1 MQRFLGLVGVL
12 MFVLFAVGCGQSS
25 DTSTSEGSA
34 KATDDGSPDSST
46 PVIDTQ
52 DGMQTIADA
61 RRARE
66 SMPGKAHYQAVC
78 ANCHEG
84 GVEKA
89 PHREMIGLMTPEAI
103 LDTLTDGL
111 MQAQAAGLTDPQ
123 RIEVAEYLGGRKLG
137 ESVTAVIPRCDDTVQ
152 LDLNRPPVTAN
163 WGLQPTNTRN
173 TPAEIAG
180 LSAEDLPKLKP
191 LWALNFPG
199 ANRVRSQPTMAG
211 GLIFV
216 GSHGGEIYA
225 LDQKTGCAVWT
236 YETAAEVRT
245 GIALDAWQAGDKKAR
260 PRIYFGDVLGNV
272 YAVDGTSGRELWRQ
286 RADDHPNATITGTPS
301 LHDGRLF
308 VPVSS
313 LEVSLAVD
321 PTYECCTFRGSV
333 VAYDAASGKQ
343 IWKTYTIEEP
353 ASVQSQNSAGT
364 DMRGPSGATVWN
376 SPSIDVERNQL
387 YIGTGENMS
396 SPATLTS
403 DAIFAMDLDTGKVAW
418 TFQATAND
426 VWNTACDTDTP
437 QSCPPE
443 MGPDFDFG
451 SATMLLSTS
460 TGTDLVIGGQKSG
473 LVHALDPDTGTLVWQ
488 TRVGRG
494 GIQGGVHFGMAAAD
508 GQLFVPITDMADGR
522 TYDNP
527 ARPGVHA
534 LDADTGKIRWYEP
547 SPDVCDGRDFCHPG
561 ISQAITAVNGMVFA
575 GGMDGV
581 MRVHDQASGEVLL
594 ALDTTGRFDAVTG
607 EQAFGGSFGGG
618 SGPVVQD
625 GLVLLSSGYGIYNHM
640 PGNMLLVLGVEP

>member
-1 MQRFLGLVGVL
+1 
-12 MFVLFAVGCGQSS
+12 
-25 DTSTSEGSA
+25 
-34 KATDDGSPDSST
+34 
-46 PVIDTQ
+46 
-52 DGMQTIADA
+52 
-61 RRARE
+61 
-66 SMPGKAHYQAVC
+66 
-78 ANCHEG
+78 
-84 GVEKA
+84 
-89 PHREMIGLMTPEAI
+89 
-103 LDTLTDGL
+103 
-111 MQAQAAGLTDPQ
+111 
-123 RIEVAEYLGGRKLG
+123 
-137 ESVTAVIPRCDDTVQ
+137 
-152 LDLNRPPVTAN
+152 
-163 WGLQPTNTRN
+163 
-173 TPAEIAG
+173 
-180 LSAEDLPKLKP
+180 
-191 LWALNFPG
+191 
-199 ANRVRSQPTMAG
+199 
-211 GLIFV
+211 
-216 GSHGGEIYA
+216 
-225 LDQKTGCAVWT
+225 
-236 YETAAEVRT
+236 
-245 GIALDAWQAGDKKAR
+245 
-260 PRIYFGDVLGNV
+260 VLGNV
-272 YAVDGTSGRELWRQ
+272 YAVDATTGRETWRQ

-333 VAYDAASGKQ
+333 VAYDAATGKQ

-353 ASVQSQNSAGT
+353 ATVQSQNSAGT
-364 DMRGPSGATVWN
+364 NMRGPSGATVWN

-451 SATMLLSTS
+451 CATMLLSTS

-494 GIQGGVHFGMAAAD
+494 GIQGGVHFGMAAAG

-561 ISQAITAVNGMVFA
+561 ISQAITAVNGMLFA

-594 ALDTTGRFDAVTG
+594 ALDTTGRFAAVTG

-640 PGNMLLVLGVEP
+640 SGNMLLVLGVEP